1 MGLFDTARSIFTA
14 SIPSFIGAAIG
25 GPGGAIAAS
34 AIEQATS
41 GQGETRAPTGT
52 WGTPG
57 SSILDYK
64 LYEPTQ
70 SPILGSNVGVDVFQ
84 PTQTQETKISGEK
97 VVNMYENGPMQAG
110 AVGALVPFAQQLG
123 RTIFGTGAGGAIG
136 GAVGGALLSQG
147 VQQYMGAGDACG
159 CSPKPFV
166 RLDKCGR
173 PIITR
178 AMQSKAKDM
187 VMCMGIEN
195 AAAALGISVPLL
207 AEIAFKKF
215 KPRAR
220 GISGAQL
227 KTATR
232 VNNKVM
238 HMAKKLEAS
247 CKRPAARRR

>member
-1 MGLFDTARSIFTA
+1 MGIFDGVSLKGIIRDFTNVA
-14 SIPSFIGAAIG
+14 
-25 GPGGAIAAS
+25 GAITGAGTAP
-34 AIEQATS
+34 
-41 GQGETRAPTGT
+41 QGDYTIFQPQET
-52 WGTPG
+52 
-57 SSILDYK
+57 
-64 LYEPTQ
+64 TQ
-70 SPILGSNVGVDVFQ
+70 SGNGIEGGTYQNIFSEALQYGLQVGERSAQ
-84 PTQTQETKISGEK
+84 LLAQEQKESGA
-97 VVNMYENGPMQAG
+97 MENGPQVYTGSMGSLITQG
-110 AVGALVPFAQQLG
+110 ATALG
-123 RTIFGTGAGGAIG
+123 RTIFGGGLGGAVVG
-136 GAVGGALLSQG
+136 GVGGALIQQG

-159 CSPKPFV
+159 CGPKPFV

-178 AMQSKAKDM
+178 AMQSKAKDL

>member
-1 MGLFDTARSIFTA
+1 MGLFDGISLESAIRDVTNVVGAFT
-14 SIPSFIGAAIG
+14 GAAPIQDKQEIQIR
-25 GPGGAIAAS
+25 PTDMRTAETPAPYNPS
-34 AIEQATS
+34 IENAES
-41 GQGETRAPTGT
+41 GFGDVLPN
-52 WGTPG
+52 
-57 SSILDYK
+57 
-64 LYEPTQ
+64 LYRTLP
-70 SPILGSNVGVDVFQ
+70 VFNQ
-84 PTQTQETKISGEK
+84 PQEQRISGEK
-97 VVNMYENGPMQAG
+97 VSRMYENGPMQAG

-123 RTIFGTGAGGAIG
+123 RTIFGGGAGGAIG

-159 CSPKPFV
+159 CGPKAFV

-178 AMQSKAKDM
+178 AMQSKAKDL

-247 CKRPAARRR
+247 CKRPVTRRR

>member
-1 MGLFDTARSIFTA
+1 MGLFDGVSLKSAIRDVTNVVGAFT
-14 SIPSFIGAAIG
+14 GAA
-25 GPGGAIAAS
+25 
-34 AIEQATS
+34 
-41 GQGETRAPTGT
+41 
-52 WGTPG
+52 
-57 SSILDYK
+57 
-64 LYEPTQ
+64 
-70 SPILGSNVGVDVFQ
+70 PIQDK
-84 PTQTQETKISGEK
+84 QETKIQPIQIRTAETPVPYQPSMENENTGFADDLLNIYRTLPVFNQPQEQQISGEK
-97 VVNMYENGPMQAG
+97 VSNMYENGPMQAG
-110 AVGALVPFAQQLG
+110 AAGALIPFAQQLG
-123 RTIFGTGAGGAIG
+123 RTIFGGGAA
-136 GAVGGALLSQG
+136 GAVGGALGGALIGQG
-147 VQQYMGAGDACG
+147 VQQFMGAGDACG
-159 CSPKPFV
+159 CGPKPFV

-247 CKRPAARRR
+247 CKRPVTRRR

>member
-1 MGLFDTARSIFTA
+1 MGLFDGISLKGVVRDVTNIA
-14 SIPSFIGAAIG
+14 GAITGA
-25 GPGGAIAAS
+25 GGAP
-34 AIEQATS
+34 
-41 GQGETRAPTGT
+41 QGDYTIFQPQET
-52 WGTPG
+52 
-57 SSILDYK
+57 
-64 LYEPTQ
+64 TQ
-70 SPILGSNVGVDVFQ
+70 SGNGREGGTYEAIFGEALEFGRQFYEQ
-84 PTQTQETKISGEK
+84 QTRLLAQEQKESGA
-97 VVNMYENGPMQAG
+97 MENGPQVYTGSIGSLITQGAG
-110 AVGALVPFAQQLG
+110 ALG
-123 RTIFGTGAGGAIG
+123 RTIFGGGVG
-136 GAVGGALLSQG
+136 GAVVGGLGGALIQQG
-147 VQQYMGAGDACG
+147 VQQYMGSGDACG
-159 CSPKPFV
+159 CGPKAFV

-195 AAAALGISVPLL
+195 AAAALGITVPLL

>member
-1 MGLFDTARSIFTA
+1 MGIFDGISLKGVVRDVTNVVGSIT
-14 SIPSFIGAAIG
+14 GAG
-25 GPGGAIAAS
+25 GQP
-34 AIEQATS
+34 
-41 GQGETRAPTGT
+41 QG
-52 WGTPG
+52 
-57 SSILDYK
+57 DY
-64 LYEPTQ
+64 T
-70 SPILGSNVGVDVFQ
+70 IFQ
-84 PTQTQETKISGEK
+84 PQETTQAGNGIEGGTYENIFGTALEFGRKFYEQQTNLIAQEQKGSGA
-97 VVNMYENGPMQAG
+97 MENGPQVYTGSMGSLITQGAG
-110 AVGALVPFAQQLG
+110 ALG
-123 RTIFGTGAGGAIG
+123 RTIFGGGLGGAVIG
-136 GAVGGALLSQG
+136 GVGGALIQQG
-147 VQQYMGAGDACG
+147 VQSYMGQNDSCG
-159 CSPKPFV
+159 CGPRAFV

-178 AMQSKAKDM
+178 AMQSKAKEL

-227 KTATR
+227 KTAQR

-247 CKRPAARRR
+247 CKRTAARRR

>member
-1 MGLFDTARSIFTA
+1 MGLFDGVSLKGIIRDVTNVA
-14 SIPSFIGAAIG
+14 GAITGA
-25 GPGGAIAAS
+25 GGAP
-34 AIEQATS
+34 
-41 GQGETRAPTGT
+41 QGDYTVFLPRET
-52 WGTPG
+52 
-57 SSILDYK
+57 
-64 LYEPTQ
+64 TQ
-70 SPILGSNVGVDVFQ
+70 SGNGREGGTYDNIFGEALEFGRKFYQ
-84 PTQTQETKISGEK
+84 QQQQLLAQEQKESGA
-97 VVNMYENGPMQAG
+97 MENGPQVYTGSMGSLITQG
-110 AVGALVPFAQQLG
+110 ATQLG
-123 RTIFGTGAGGAIG
+123 RTIFGGGLGGAVATG
-136 GAVGGALLSQG
+136 VGGALISQG
-147 VQQYMGAGDACG
+147 VQQYMGGGDACG
-159 CSPKPFV
+159 CGPKAFV

-195 AAAALGISVPLL
+195 AAAALGITVPLL

-247 CKRPAARRR
+247 CKRPVARRR